1 VGKRCCCPRCEWA
14 RDTTRHVPAFR
25 TWTHRRPAATTCPP
39 RRRTLPPRAG
49 VPLEASNPGSRNHYP
64 LHARCTC
71 TVALPGNRP
80 LTLSSQSSDYHGNKL
95 SMVLLEQEFI
105 IRSILLISKL
115 TAVKAS
121 GPGSN
126 QAYEILIY
134 IPM

>member
-1 VGKRCCCPRCEWA
+1 MSWATWA
-14 RDTTRHVPAFR
+14 RGAAVRAASGPATPPDTCQPFAHGHIAGRRPPPARPVDARYRHVQGYPS
-25 TWTHRRPAATTCPP
+25 RPQT
-39 RRRTLPPRAG
+39 
-49 VPLEASNPGSRNHYP
+49 LEAVTIIPSTPVAPAQLHYR
-64 LHARCTC
+64 AT
-71 TVALPGNRP
+71 G
-80 LTLSSQSSDYHGNKL
+80 LSL
-95 SMVLLEQEFI
+95 SPLLEQEFI